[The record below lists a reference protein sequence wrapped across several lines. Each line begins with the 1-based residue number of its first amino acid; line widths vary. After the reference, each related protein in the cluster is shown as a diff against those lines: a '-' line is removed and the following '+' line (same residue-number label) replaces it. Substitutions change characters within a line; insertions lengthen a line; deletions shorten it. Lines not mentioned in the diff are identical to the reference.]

1 MATVFAT
8 VDDLEKRWHALT
20 SEEKSQAQVL
30 LADASAIISSQTDT
44 AQIDPSLLTAVC
56 CSMVKRSLS
65 AQAFNAG
72 ITQTSQN
79 VGGVSESFTF
89 ANPTGDLYLSQTE
102 RKALGIGRQ
111 TVFTSTWG
119 GCE

>member
-1 MATVFAT
+1 MMPAFAT
-8 VDDLEKRWHALT
+8 VTDLEQRWHALT
-20 SEEKSQAQVL
+20 SEEKTQAQLL
-30 LADASAIISSQTDT
+30 LADASALMRSQADT
-44 AQIDPSLLTAVC
+44 SLVEESLLTAIC
-56 CSMVKRSLS
+56 CSMVKRALS

-72 ITQTSQN
+72 VTQTSQN

-111 TVFTSTWG
+111 TGFTMTMG
-119 GCE
+119 GEE